1 MLRFGCS
8 YVLPGKIQSDRLE
21 GEFGI
26 YRGSSGG
33 NYYISVEQVISSL
46 SMQRLKLYNQLEIEQ
61 SSTPENTCCT
71 QELSSSDEDIELV
84 ENCFNE
90 ASNINDKERSTLYYI
105 SGYVAFK
112 ENMGVDLAENLP
124 ELSAEGE
131 FLKLV

>member
-1 MLRFGCS
+1 
-8 YVLPGKIQSDRLE
+8 
-21 GEFGI
+21 
-26 YRGSSGG
+26 
-33 NYYISVEQVISSL
+33 
-46 SMQRLKLYNQLEIEQ
+46 MQRLKLYNQLEIKL

-84 ENCFNE
+84 ENCFSE

-112 ENMGVDLAENLP
+112 ENMGVDLSENLP

-131 FLKLV
+131 FLKLVSRGKLSHPPADLFDLSLYYYSFFQVEEP